1 MHRRLFDLQKST
13 CSLPRLAPGKLY
25 NEEALDVK
33 KDFVVRLFDPL
44 KQTTSGAVLCFRF
57 KNFVN
62 CGKFG
67 ADFRC

>member
-33 KDFVVRLFDPL
+33 KDFVVRLFVPRAADA
-44 KQTTSGAVLCFRF
+44 SGIQPPHC
-57 KNFVN
+57 
-62 CGKFG
+62 
-67 ADFRC
+67 